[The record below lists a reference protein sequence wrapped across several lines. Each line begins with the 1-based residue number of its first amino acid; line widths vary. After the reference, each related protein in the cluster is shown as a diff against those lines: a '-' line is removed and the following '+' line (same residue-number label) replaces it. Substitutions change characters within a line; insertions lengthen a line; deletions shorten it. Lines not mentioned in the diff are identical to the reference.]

1 MGRRALAVVMMAVV
15 TLLVTA
21 ARAAEDVR
29 TLEKQLA
36 DEVASLSTSDC
47 NLACRALE
55 SIRRAADRICAL
67 EPGPRCDAARAKV
80 AESTRRVRE
89 ACPAC
94 VAAEAPLGR
103 DHGTPASA
111 PEPPSVAEVTTSAQP
126 KGGCR
131 SCAIGSGPIG
141 LDPGFC
147 LLAAWA
153 AWRLRRPP
161 KRERRRAS

>member
-1 MGRRALAVVMMAVV
+1 MGRRALAVVVMAVGA
-15 TLLVTA
+15 LLVTA

-29 TLEKQLA
+29 TLEKQLT

-47 NLACRALE
+47 NLACRALA
-55 SIRRAADRICAL
+55 SIRRAAERICAL
-67 EPGPRCDAARAKV
+67 EPGPRCDAARVKV

-94 VAAEAPLGR
+94 VAEERLDRDQGPPAGAPQP
-103 DHGTPASA
+103 T
-111 PEPPSVAEVTTSAQP
+111 SVAEVTTSAQP

-131 SCAIGSGPIG
+131 SCTIASGPIE

-161 KRERRRAS
+161 KRRRAS